1 MIFRLK
7 ALVSLAAPLV
17 CCVALAA
24 PITPDGAFRA
34 AENWRGGARHHLGKP
49 AGAPTGR
56 MRTFSED
63 GTNLFHLVEL
73 EGGGFVAVAADDSRP
88 PVMAFSPSGELPE
101 EDDGGPLWA
110 MLAADG
116 AAAVDAAAGKDNGGG
131 KSHRRKHHSRRRLS
145 MREHQ
150 ASPAARADGKV
161 QRSTASSSLS
171 SISDVRV
178 APLVESKWDQKA
190 AGGKYT
196 YNYHTPNHW
205 YCGCVATAMAQLMR
219 FHKFPTTEVE
229 KQTFPCYVGKNF
241 DNLTGVDLS
250 LIGGVYNWDLMPLV
264 PSSSTTDT
272 EREMIGRL
280 CYDAGVASRMAYT
293 SQGSGTFAPFV
304 HDPLVNVFGY
314 ANAESYFTTN
324 AITDAEIESAILA
337 NLDAGYP
344 VLVGINDNSGNSGHA
359 ILADGYGYEDNTL
372 WCHLNMGWGG
382 NNDLWYALP
391 YIPAGSYIFTVVNSI
406 TYNVFPTGTGQ
417 LVTGR
422 VTDQNGNP
430 IEGARVSAVSRSLMS
445 SFRTNVTTSATGIYS
460 VMIPI
465 SSRKSRSVTL
475 TASYGSTTS
484 SSKSA
489 TVSASSSPVDM
500 DWDTG
505 DYSYYEP
512 GLSIGNSWGNDLTIN
527 VRAEE
532 PSPVTVFYIQ

>member
-7 ALVSLAAPLV
+7 ALVSLVALLV
-17 CCVALAA
+17 CCVSLAA

-34 AENWRGGARHHLGKP
+34 AENWRGGARRHLGKP

-73 EGGGFVAVAADDSRP
+73 DGGGFVAVAADDSRP

-101 EDDGGPLWA
+101 EDDGGPFWT

-116 AAAVDAAAGKDNGGG
+116 AAAIDAAAGKGDRGG

-150 ASPAARADGKV
+150 ASPAARAAGKV
-161 QRSTASSSLS
+161 QRSTASSKLS

-178 APLVESKWDQKA
+178 APLVESKWDQMS

-196 YNYHTPNHW
+196 YNYHTTNHW

-219 FHKFPTTEVE
+219 FHKFPTASVTP
-229 KQTFPCYVGKNF
+229 QTFTCYISSTNNPVS
-241 DNLTGVDLS
+241 LTM
-250 LIGGVYNWDLMPLV
+250 IGGTYDWNLMPYV
-264 PSSSTTDT
+264 PDASTSDA

-280 CYDAGVASRMAYT
+280 CYDAGVSVRMQY
-293 SQGSGTFAPFV
+293 GSGGSGAFAPFV
-304 HDPLVNVFGY
+304 HDPLVKVFGY
-314 ANAESYFTTN
+314 ANAESHIMDWPLVTNDLEN
-324 AITDAEIESAILA
+324 AILT

-344 VLVGINDNSGNSGHA
+344 VLLGIGDPGHA

-372 WCHLNMGWGG
+372 WCHVNMGWGG
-382 NNDLWYALP
+382 QYDLWYALP
-391 YIPAGSYIFTVVNSI
+391 YIPAGSYNFNFLDSI

-430 IEGARVSAVSRSLMS
+430 IEGAKVSATSTSGMS
-445 SFRTNVTTSATGIYS
+445 SFLTNVTTSVTGIYS
-460 VMIPI
+460 VRIPM

-475 TASYGSTTS
+475 TASYGQDS
-484 SSKSA
+484 SDTKSI
-489 TVSASSSPVDM
+489 TIKKSVSPYGM
-500 DWDTG
+500 DWRAGVYYPSTG
-505 DYSYYEP
+505 TV
-512 GLSIGNSWGNDLTIN
+512 IGNSWGNNLTITI
-527 VRAEE
+527 RAEE

>member
-7 ALVSLAAPLV
+7 ALVSLVALLV
-17 CCVALAA
+17 CCVSLAV

-116 AAAVDAAAGKDNGGG
+116 AAAVDAAAGKGDRGG
-131 KSHRRKHHSRRRLS
+131 KSHRRKRHSRRRLS

-150 ASPAARADGKV
+150 ASPAARAAGTV
-161 QRSTASSSLS
+161 NRSTASRHS

-178 APLVESKWDQKA
+178 APLVESKWDQKYV
-190 AGGKYT
+190 GDKPT
-196 YNYHTPNHW
+196 YNYYVTNHW

-219 FHKFPTTEVE
+219 FHKFPTSSVTP
-229 KQTFPCYVGKNF
+229 QTFTCYISSTNNPVQLTLVGGTYDWN
-241 DNLTGVDLS
+241 
-250 LIGGVYNWDLMPLV
+250 LMPLA
-264 PSSSTTDT
+264 PDSSILDA

-280 CYDAGVASRMAYT
+280 CYDAGVSMRMQY
-293 SQGSGTFAPFV
+293 SSGGSGAFAPFS
-304 HDPLVNVFGY
+304 HDPFVKVFGY
-314 ANAESYFTTN
+314 ASAESYIMGSSLSTN
-324 AITDAEIESAILA
+324 DLQNSILA

-344 VLVGINDNSGNSGHA
+344 VLLGIGDPGHA
-359 ILADGYGYEDNTL
+359 ILADGYGYEDDTL
-372 WCHLNMGWGG
+372 WYHLNMGWSGSH
-382 NNDLWYALP
+382 DLWYALP
-391 YIPAGSYIFTVVNSI
+391 YISAGGYNFAYLDSV
-406 TYNVFPTGTGQ
+406 TYNVFPTQTGQ
-417 LVTGR
+417 IVTGR

-430 IEGARVSAVSRSLMS
+430 IEGARVTAISNYS
-445 SFRTNVTTSATGIYS
+445 STAFMTNVTTSAAGIYS
-460 VMIPI
+460 VIIPVPG
-465 SSRKSRSVTL
+465 SKSRSVRL
-475 TASYGSTTS
+475 TASYGSNS
-484 SSKSA
+484 STSKS
-489 TVSASSSPVDM
+489 TKIKASSSPYNM
-500 DWDTG
+500 NWATAG
-505 DYSYYEP
+505 YYYSDP

>member
-7 ALVSLAAPLV
+7 ALVSLVAPLV
-17 CCVALAA
+17 CCVTLAA

-34 AENWRGGARHHLGKP
+34 AENWRGGARRHLGKP

-116 AAAVDAAAGKDNGGG
+116 AAAVDAAAGKGDRGG
-131 KSHRRKHHSRRRLS
+131 KSHRRKRHSRRRLS

-150 ASPAARADGKV
+150 ASPAARAAGKI

-219 FHKFPTTEVE
+219 FHKFPTASVTP
-229 KQTFPCYVGKNF
+229 QTFTCYISSTNNPVS
-241 DNLTGVDLS
+241 LTM
-250 LIGGVYNWDLMPLV
+250 IGGTYDWNLMPYV
-264 PSSSTTDT
+264 PDASTSDA

-280 CYDAGVASRMAYT
+280 CYDAGVSVRMQYGNG
-293 SQGSGTFAPFV
+293 GSGAFAPFS
-304 HDPLVNVFGY
+304 HDPFVNVFGY
-314 ANAESYFTTN
+314 ANAESHIMDWPLVTNDLEN
-324 AITDAEIESAILA
+324 AILT

-344 VLVGINDNSGNSGHA
+344 VLLGIGDPGHA

-372 WCHLNMGWGG
+372 WCHVNMGWGG
-382 NNDLWYALP
+382 QYDLWYALP
-391 YIPAGSYIFTVVNSI
+391 YIPAGSYNFNFLDSI
-406 TYNVFPTGTGQ
+406 TYNVFPTGKGQ

-430 IEGARVSAVSRSLMS
+430 IEGARVSATFTLRHSQM
-445 SFRTNVTTSATGIYS
+445 RTNVITSATGIYS
-460 VMIPI
+460 MRFP
-465 SSRKSRSVTL
+465 SPGYYEYGTVTFS
-475 TASYGSTTS
+475 AKYGSTTS
-484 SSKSA
+484 SSKS
-489 TVSASSSPVDM
+489 TRITASSSPVNM
-500 DWDTG
+500 DWETG
-505 DYSYYEP
+505 DFFYYGS
-512 GLSIGNSWGNDLTIN
+512 GLSIGNSWGNDLTITI
-527 VRAEE
+527 RAEE